1 VSQADATQ
9 AKRPPVALF
18 RTMNRLIRPLL
29 ASPLH
34 GILSK
39 RLMLLTYTGRRSG
52 RRITIPIGYFD
63 GEPGTVLAL
72 SSTTTWVSNLRDGR
86 TVRLRIRGRDHD
98 AVPTVLQDTETFARF
113 VEDSPG
119 AAKITGLPAD
129 RKPTPE
135 ELHAAAQK
143 AHLVK
148 FRLAAM

>member
-18 RTMNRLIRPLL
+18 RTMNRLIRPVL

-39 RLMLLTYTGRRSG
+39 RLMLLTYTGRKSG

-63 GEPGTVLAL
+63 GEPGTVLAM
-72 SSTTTWVSNLRDGR
+72 SSTTTWVSNLRNGP

-113 VEDSPG
+113 VEGSPG

-135 ELHAAAQK
+135 ELHAAAQR
-143 AHLVK
+143 AHLVR
-148 FRLAAM
+148 FRLATM

>member
-9 AKRPPVALF
+9 SKRPPVALF
-18 RTMNRLIRPLL
+18 RTTNRLIRPLL
-29 ASPLH
+29 TSPLH

-63 GEPGTVLAL
+63 GEPGTVLAM
-72 SSTTTWVSNLRDGR
+72 SSTTTWVANLRDGR

-98 AVPTVLQDTETFARF
+98 AVPTVIQDTETFARF
-113 VEDSPG
+113 VEGSPG

-129 RKPTPE
+129 RKTTPE

-143 AHLVK
+143 AYLVK

>member
-1 VSQADATQ
+1 MSQTDANR
-9 AKRPPVALF
+9 AKRRQIALF

>member
-1 VSQADATQ
+1 MSQTDANR
-9 AKRPPVALF
+9 AKRRQVALF

-34 GILSK
+34 GILSS
-39 RLMLLTYTGRRSG
+39 RLMLLTYIGRKSG

-63 GEPGTVLAL
+63 WEPGTVMAM
-72 SSTTTWVSNLRDGR
+72 SSTTTWVSSLRDGP

-113 VEDSPG
+113 VEGSPG
-119 AAKITGLPAD
+119 AARITGLPAD

-135 ELHAAAQK
+135 ELHAAAQR
-143 AHLVK
+143 AHLVR
-148 FRLAAM
+148 FRLATA

>member
-1 VSQADATQ
+1 VSQTDATQ
-9 AKRPPVALF
+9 ARRPPVALF

-39 RLMLLTYTGRRSG
+39 RLMLLSYTGRRSG

-63 GEPGTVLAL
+63 GEPGTVLAM
-72 SSTTTWVSNLRDGR
+72 SSTTTWVSSLRDGH

-98 AVPTVLQDTETFARF
+98 AVPAVIQDTEAFARF
-113 VEDSPG
+113 IEGSPG

-135 ELHAAAQK
+135 ELHAAAQR
-143 AHLVK
+143 AHLVR
-148 FRLAAM
+148 FRLATM